1 MVPATSTLGGTTVAG
16 TLKIENLSK
25 TFPGQAALIGVDL
38 DIAVGEVHA
47 LVGQNGSGKSTLIKV
62 LAGYH
67 QPDPGSSAWVNEQ
80 PLTLGDSHAAAQTT
94 GLNATTR
101 TPGAAQNP
109 SPVGSAPVTAL
120 PALQRPAAPDL
131 TRHGMDDSVHPAIQ
145 AALRWVRGDQSAASD
160 DADRAAQRQD
170 SSNAAA
176 EANSHS
182 ERMSSALARSTPAA
196 LVPSHGLPLPARA
209 ASFGS
214 PPSGSPSQARSEL
227 AHKLVQDFALD
238 FDLADSAKPLRAQS
252 RSARADRDSA
262 PMNHD
267 AAAAASASTDRVEI
281 SIGSIH
287 VKVDAPAPPRSQTL
301 PAPAPQR
308 PAVTPAASH
317 AASQAAAPAA
327 AQAAMHSAFSRSR
340 LPR

>member
-1 MVPATSTLGGTTVAG
+1 MSGYLGALQRMAAAPASSGT
-16 TLKIENLSK
+16 
-25 TFPGQAALIGVDL
+25 
-38 DIAVGEVHA
+38 
-47 LVGQNGSGKSTLIKV
+47 GSGTAIASAGRREPRATPGADDA
-62 LAGYH
+62 LAWDAGMATASS
-67 QPDPGSSAWVNEQ
+67 QSGPAGDGEGGLGSPPRDAM
-80 PLTLGDSHAAAQTT
+80 GDSHAAAQTT

-160 DADRAAQRQD
+160 DADRAAQRLD

-287 VKVDAPAPPRSQTL
+287 VKVDAAAPPRSQTL

-317 AASQAAAPAA
+317 AASQAAAHAA